1 MCRDARGSGLHNSA
15 KAVGTRAED
24 AMEHARRPPP
34 WSYLRSG
41 GIGHS
46 PQYISPSMMGCPY
59 NSVKMSVVFVVRGIR
74 LGADNQT
81 QRSCRR

>member
-24 AMEHARRPPP
+24 AMEHPRRSPPR
-34 WSYLRSG
+34 SYPRSG

-46 PQYISPSMMGCPY
+46 PQYISPSIMGCPY
-59 NSVKMSVVFVVRGIR
+59 NSVKMSVEFVVRGIR
-74 LGADNQT
+74 LGADN
-81 QRSCRR
+81 

>member
-34 WSYLRSG
+34 WSYPRSG
-41 GIGHS
+41 GIR
-46 PQYISPSMMGCPY
+46 PLATVYFTVDEGCPY

-74 LGADNQT
+74 LGADIQT